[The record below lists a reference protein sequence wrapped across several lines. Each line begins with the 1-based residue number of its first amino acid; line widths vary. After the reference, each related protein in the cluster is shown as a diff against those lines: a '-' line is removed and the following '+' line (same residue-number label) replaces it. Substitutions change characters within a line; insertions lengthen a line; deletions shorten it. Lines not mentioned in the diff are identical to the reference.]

1 MLSIISLEGY
11 TGKAPRS
18 EFHTPT
24 YPSEVTGGL
33 PQLSGITSLP
43 SPPFRLY
50 MRVDFD
56 TSLIHACGGKEH
68 SPAQKGKSNYLPPTD
83 KTATGFKKWEDA
95 VRLTFPLKTY
105 HGHPSMSIKTL

>member
-11 TGKAPRS
+11 TGKAPHS

-24 YPSEVTGGL
+24 YSPEFTGGL
-33 PQLSGITSLP
+33 PPPTGLTSLP
-43 SPPFRLY
+43 RPPGPPD

-83 KTATGFKKWEDA
+83 KTQPQ
-95 VRLTFPLKTY
+95 VLKS
-105 HGHPSMSIKTL
+105 GKTLYV